1 MKISPSNVKRGTIL
15 DVEGKLMKV
24 VDTSHTHTGRGG
36 ATYSFKVKD
45 IINGSNLTLTYKS
58 TFTLEQAEVNTNS
71 AIFLYAWGDTYTF
84 MENDTSEMHEI
95 EKDDLGD
102 VVKYI
107 KENMDCFLMI
117 HEGNVIGVIPPTTIE
132 YTVAE
137 TVPGVKGDRSSA
149 GKKPATL
156 DNGLEVMIPLHVEP
170 GATVRVNTLT
180 GEVG

>member
-15 DVEGKLMKV
+15 DVDGKLFKV
-24 VDTSHTHTGRGG
+24 IDTSHTHTWRGW
-36 ATYSFKVKD
+36 ATYSFKVKN

-71 AIFLYAWGDTYTF
+71 AVFLYSWWDTYTF

-95 EKDDLGD
+95 EKEDLWD
-102 VVKYI
+102 VLKYI

-117 HEGNVIGVIPPTTIE
+117 HEGNVIGVIPPTSIE
-132 YTVAE
+132 YTVIE
-137 TVPGVKGDRSSA
+137 TVPWVKGDRSSA

-156 DNGLEVMIPLHVEP
+156 DNWLEVMIPLHVEQ
-170 GATVRVNTLT
+170 GATIRVNTLT
-180 GEVG
+180 GDVM